1 MARDIFHQN
10 VKEAL
15 IKEGWTVT
23 DDPLTFK
30 IGKMQVQIDLGAE
43 RLIAAEKGSERIAIE
58 IKTFGSLSFITAL
71 YEAVGKYIIYRNVL
85 KQIQPDRVLFL
96 ALPESIFDRFFE
108 EDIIRDTVQEEKI
121 NLILYNH
128 TDKLITRWIK

>member
-1 MARDIFHQN
+1 MARDLFHQN

-23 DDPLTFK
+23 DDPLSFK

-85 KQIQPDRVLFL
+85 KRLQPDRILFL
-96 ALPESIFDRFFE
+96 ALPETIFERFFE
-108 EDIIRDTVQEEKI
+108 ESVIRETVQEEGI
-121 NLILYNH
+121 NLILYNQ
-128 TDKLITRWIK
+128 TDKLITRWIR